1 MSDQEMALVA
11 PMPIP
16 HNSEAT
22 FSRFNRRTSDMA
34 FVNSPM
40 SNHRTPQITLESL
53 AAELSLLGS
62 SPTGGFNYLT
72 GDLYNDHIVNTNNA
86 RGPLQKSRSFPNTRR
101 DDPMKSCVQSRPPLR
116 KAKSVRF
123 ADSQGLPLVE
133 TVHQLKVSDSSY
145 TECKIVPYDDDDIFG
160 KVKLIARPTNDLKQG
175 SRTNGH
181 PKALSKSKSVGD
193 CPSAKSD
200 GSLSPVTPTFKRQNS
215 PNFNIHKHEFG
226 FTQPSLEPDFFGRV
240 NRDHVVLESVREE
253 PRSLHGIVRVANI
266 SYNKEVSVRWTHDNW
281 RTSHDTQAVFCS
293 HDGETDRF
301 AFELPINGDDV
312 IFAIRYRAQNQ
323 DYWDNNRGKNYI
335 VYSKD

>member
-1 MSDQEMALVA
+1 MALVA
-11 PMPIP
+11 QMPIA
-16 HNSEAT
+16 HNTEST

-34 FVNSPM
+34 FVNSTLN
-40 SNHRTPQITLESL
+40 NHRTPQITLESL
-53 AAELSLLGS
+53 AAELSLLGT

-72 GDLYNDHIVNTNNA
+72 GDLYNDHFVSG
-86 RGPLQKSRSFPNTRR
+86 RGPVQKSRSFPSVRR

-116 KAKSVRF
+116 KTKSVRF

-133 TVHQLKVSDSSY
+133 TVHQLKLSDSSY
-145 TECKIVPYDDDDIFG
+145 TECKIVPYDDDDILG
-160 KVKLIARPTNDLKQG
+160 RVQLVARPTKKLTKNSKSNSLP
-175 SRTNGH
+175 NV
-181 PKALSKSKSVGD
+181 LNKSKSVE
-193 CPSAKSD
+193 CRTLTKKEELQIP
-200 GSLSPVTPTFKRQNS
+200 LPQFKRQNS

-226 FTQPSLEPDFFGRV
+226 FTQPSLEPDFFERV

-266 SYNKEVSVRWTHDNW
+266 SYEKEVNIRWTHDNW
-281 RTSHDTQAVFCS
+281 RTSHDTQASFCS
-293 HDGETDRF
+293 HDEGTDRF

-312 IFAIRYRAQNQ
+312 VFAIRFRAQTQ